1 MKREKTN
8 GAGGRI
14 QEDQPAKPKPRTTPG
29 LEWLQVRYTM
39 AERLDLAEKLARCQS
54 AIEQA
59 EDQKKATDAQHKDL
73 VTRLETERRSLTRK
87 LTAGGEMRNVDCT
100 WLLGDP
106 TPTEKTLVRMDTG
119 EVVRTVPMIGT
130 DFQEEIP
137 ETLAAA
143 ESGEGLVLEP
153 PPAPS
158 EKKPEAQQ

>member
-8 GAGGRI
+8 GAGRI
-14 QEDQPAKPKPRTTPG
+14 HDTEPPAQPKRTTPG

-39 AERLDLAEKLARCQS
+39 AERLDLAEKLARCQAS
-54 AIEQA
+54 IEQA

-106 TPTEKTLVRMDTG
+106 TPSEKTLVRLDTG
-119 EVVRTVPMIGT
+119 EVVRIVPMIGT

-137 ETLAAA
+137 AAPVAGQA
-143 ESGEGLVLEP
+143 EALVLEP
-153 PPAPS
+153 PPA
-158 EKKPEAQQ
+158 EERKEAQ

>member
-8 GAGGRI
+8 GNGTGRI
-14 QEDQPAKPKPRTTPG
+14 HSEPPAKPKRTTPG

-39 AERLDLAEKLARCQS
+39 PERLDLAEKLARCQGS
-54 AIEQA
+54 IEQA

-73 VTRLETERRSLTRK
+73 ITRLETERRSLTRR
-87 LTAGGEMRNVDCT
+87 LNAGGEMRNVECT

-106 TPTEKTLVRMDTG
+106 TDREKTLVRLDTG

-153 PPAPS
+153 PADG
-158 EKKPEAQQ
+158 KEAASGH